1 MCNATKS
8 CLFAGAF
15 TFVIGM
21 TYVLNS
27 KGMFGAFVLT
37 WSIIFLLVGVIAD
50 MEAKKTPKP

>member
-27 KGMFGAFVLT
+27 KGMFGAFVIT

-50 MEAKKTPKP
+50 MEAKKQ